1 MHLKSPGLIPGQW
14 GWSKKLYFQSLSAT
28 YQELN
33 LSHLLSLLRARYIT
47 RQVRVKGGGGIDL
60 FIHECMNGSIG
71 SGSNSQYASSAPL
84 TDSKGSGAE
93 QKVVSRV

>member
-1 MHLKSPGLIPGQW
+1 MLL
-14 GWSKKLYFQSLSAT
+14 LT
-28 YQELN
+28 QELN

-47 RQVRVKGGGGIDL
+47 QQVRVKGGMDP

-71 SGSNSQYASSAPL
+71 SGSNGQYAFSAPL

-93 QKVVSRV
+93 QKVISRVYVSVLFL